1 MNSTAK
7 SPIEHE
13 RIATHCVCCGSDSL
27 SKSPAVLMPFIAHR
41 AFDWR
46 PVVIDDSWGLKS
58 LAQGHA
64 YSVCN
69 SLFCNQCQLL
79 FLDIRFDDKEMS
91 RIYSGYRNEEYVAL
105 REHYEPGYRSRNE
118 LLNKGVNFLDE
129 VEAFI
134 RPHLRRSPSVLDWGG
149 DTGKNTPFK
158 SENRQVDIYDI
169 SGKDTVLGA
178 RRVTKEMIS
187 SQIYDL
193 VVCSQVL
200 EHVPYPADVLNQVRD
215 CMKKDTLLYIEL
227 PHEDLM
233 KQATTNPVTAK
244 RHWHEHINFFSQL
257 ALERLLNRVGLHVI
271 DIRSIEVETPG
282 KRAGIFQALARLC

>member
-1 MNSTAK
+1 
-7 SPIEHE
+7 
-13 RIATHCVCCGSDSL
+13 
-27 SKSPAVLMPFIAHR
+27 MPFIAHR

-58 LAQGHA
+58 LAKGHA

-69 SLFCNQCQLL
+69 SLFCNDCQLL

-118 LLNKGVNFLDE
+118 LLNKGVTFLHE

-134 RPHLRRSPSVLDWGG
+134 RPHLRGKPAVLDWGG

-158 SENRQVDIYDI
+158 NENRQLDIYDI
-169 SGKDTVLGA
+169 SGKETILGA
-178 RRVTKEMIS
+178 RRVSKEVLS
-187 SQIYDL
+187 KCTYDL

-200 EHVPYPADVLNQVRD
+200 EHVPYPADVLNEIRD
-215 CMKKDTLLYIEL
+215 CMGKDTLLYIEL

-233 KQATTNPVTAK
+233 KQATTNLVSSK
-244 RHWHEHINFFSQL
+244 RHWHEHINFFSKS
-257 ALERLLNRVGLHVI
+257 ALERLLSRVGFEVLN
-271 DIRSIEVETPG
+271 IRSIDVETPG
-282 KRAGIFQALARLC
+282 KRSGIFQAISKTA